1 MLKHLTIKN
10 YALIRHLEME
20 PSGHLNVIT
29 GETGAGKSIMLGA
42 LGLLMG
48 NRADTKVLWDE
59 QEKCIT
65 EGIFLIKPYNL
76 KSFFKAEDLDYDNQT
91 VIRREISPSGK
102 SRAFINDTPVTLDVL
117 RKLGALLMDVHS
129 QHETLMLGDKNFQLK
144 LVDAYAGNQ
153 SLLEQYQ
160 EAWQQFV
167 QSKKEYELLQL
178 KAESL
183 RQESDFINFQLDEL
197 VKASFEPGEQEK
209 LESELKIMEHAE
221 DIKSRFNAILDLL
234 SRSEYTAQQAL
245 TEARNQLQAVAD
257 YSKAYETLADRLQSN
272 IIELDDI
279 LNEIETAEVAVEFDP
294 QRAEAAKD
302 RIDLL
307 YRLLKKHRV
316 NSIDELLTLQEE
328 FQQKANLTANLD
340 DELAKAKADLDQK
353 TKQMQALAE
362 KLSKARTKIFES
374 LCKEITHLLNEVG
387 IPQAS
392 LRIEHARTTPTN
404 YGADSLDL
412 LFSANKGI
420 APRPLGDVASG
431 GEFSRLMFCIKYV
444 MAEKT
449 EMPTL
454 VLDEIDTGVSGEIAI
469 KLGKLMKA
477 MAKKH
482 QLITISHLPQI
493 AAKADTHY
501 FVFKDNSS
509 KKTIS
514 SIKRLSEQERV
525 EEIAKMI
532 GGEKPSKV
540 AVENARELLVN

>member
-1 MLKHLTIKN
+1 
-10 YALIRHLEME
+10 
-20 PSGHLNVIT
+20 
-29 GETGAGKSIMLGA
+29 
-42 LGLLMG
+42 
-48 NRADTKVLWDE
+48 
-59 QEKCIT
+59 
-65 EGIFLIKPYNL
+65 
-76 KSFFKAEDLDYDNQT
+76 
-91 VIRREISPSGK
+91 
-102 SRAFINDTPVTLDVL
+102 
-117 RKLGALLMDVHS
+117 
-129 QHETLMLGDKNFQLK
+129 
-144 LVDAYAGNQ
+144 
-153 SLLEQYQ
+153 
-160 EAWQQFV
+160 
-167 QSKKEYELLQL
+167 
-178 KAESL
+178 
-183 RQESDFINFQLDEL
+183 
-197 VKASFEPGEQEK
+197 
-209 LESELKIMEHAE
+209 
-221 DIKSRFNAILDLL
+221 
-234 SRSEYTAQQAL
+234 
-245 TEARNQLQAVAD
+245 
-257 YSKAYETLADRLQSN
+257 
-272 IIELDDI
+272 
-279 LNEIETAEVAVEFDP
+279 
-294 QRAEAAKD
+294 
-302 RIDLL
+302 
-307 YRLLKKHRV
+307 
-316 NSIDELLTLQEE
+316 
-328 FQQKANLTANLD
+328 
-340 DELAKAKADLDQK
+340 
-353 TKQMQALAE
+353 MQAFSE
-362 KLSKARTKIFES
+362 KLSKARTKVFEP

-404 YGADSLDL
+404 YGADSIDL

-514 SIKRLSEQERV
+514 SIKRLSDQERV